1 MQDPDGD
8 IGAEA
13 EDDPN
18 LHGTQELHGIL
29 IRTEEDKSKLAG
41 DAVLSPNTRRRRGVT
56 AMGHIEETKINFFD
70 PSKYEEQEAM
80 FEKPDED
87 KIIEAKFD
95 PLEWKQE
102 VDRVYMELVNIEKDL
117 ELIKTRGGGSLL
129 DEDIEEGR
137 RHIELII
144 DLCQDIK
151 KSCH

>member
-1 MQDPDGD
+1 
-8 IGAEA
+8 
-13 EDDPN
+13 
-18 LHGTQELHGIL
+18 
-29 IRTEEDKSKLAG
+29 
-41 DAVLSPNTRRRRGVT
+41 
-56 AMGHIEETKINFFD
+56 MGHIEETKINFFD